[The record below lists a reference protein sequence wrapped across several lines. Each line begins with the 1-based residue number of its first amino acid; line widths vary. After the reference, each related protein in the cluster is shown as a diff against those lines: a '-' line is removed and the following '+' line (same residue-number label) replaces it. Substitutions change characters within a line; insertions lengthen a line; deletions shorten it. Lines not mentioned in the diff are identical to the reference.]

1 MRRSILFIFI
11 LLLIISGCATQQ
23 DLNALKS
30 QVDML
35 QSRLSIAETKMAE
48 NSKLTDQ
55 SLKQQ
60 GELQNRYS
68 ELQNQI
74 FTLQGSIDQ
83 VSASAGLTPSGGG
96 ESKMSKLEKDVQA
109 LKDQLQNK
117 ASVSAATQKSLYDS
131 GFEKFKAG
139 LFSDAVQDFKGFL
152 TQNPDPA
159 LAGNAYFY
167 MGESLYAMAKYD
179 DAILSYDT
187 VVKKFKDSDK
197 VPDAL
202 YKQGLSFMKMGDNET
217 GTLILQQLI
226 KEHPKT
232 DAAKKAKKALKNPP
246 A

>member
-1 MRRSILFIFI
+1 
-11 LLLIISGCATQQ
+11 
-23 DLNALKS
+23 
-30 QVDML
+30 ML
-35 QSRLSIAETKMAE
+35 QSRQSMAETKMAE
-48 NSKLTDQ
+48 ISKLTDQ

-60 GELQNRYS
+60 GELQNGILSCRIRCS
-68 ELQNQI
+68 RSRGPS
-74 FTLQGSIDQ
+74 TRSRHLQG
-83 VSASAGLTPSGGG
+83 LLRPG
-96 ESKMSKLEKDVQA
+96 EARPRISKLEKDVQS

-117 ASVSAATQKSLYDS
+117 GTAPAQNSLYDS
-131 GFEKFKAG
+131 GMEKFKAG
-139 LFSDAVQDFKGFL
+139 MFSDAVQDFKGFL
-152 TQNPDPA
+152 AQNPDPA

-167 MGESLYAMAKYD
+167 MGESLYALGKYD
-179 DAILSYDT
+179 DGILSYDT